1 MSNNAI
7 VSRQNLKNVYKKLW
21 KREVTRYNL
30 CSLHKLASRVDYGG
44 QHAGEA
50 NHAM

>member
-7 VSRQNLKNVYKKLW
+7 VSRPNLKNVYKKLW
-21 KREVTRYNL
+21 EREVTRYNL
-30 CSLHKLASRVDYGG
+30 CSLHKIAFRVDYGG
-44 QHAGEA
+44 QHAGKA